1 MKKIVIKLPK
11 NRLNLGSLNIYE
23 NGTALR
29 GPIRCLG
36 RADGM
41 LAAAAKN
48 PKRDPLLPM
57 GDTPLGTYTGTIVP
71 AGIGSGALRSY
82 GPNKRVLLTPP
93 PKGRAGLM
101 LHGGAPSNGGG
112 LRPTEGC
119 VRVSNEDM
127 ARILETLSPDETCA
141 VEIIDGSGSV

>member
-1 MKKIVIKLPK
+1 MKLVIKLPK
-11 NRLNLGSLNIYE
+11 NRLNYGSIRLYE
-23 NGTALR
+23 NGVAI
-29 GPIRCLG
+29 GGSVYRCLG
-36 RADGM
+36 RADSM

-48 PKRDPLLPM
+48 PTRDPLLPM

-101 LHGGAPSNGGG
+101 LHGGAPSNRGG

-127 ARILETLSPDETCA
+127 AAILAILDNRLTCD
-141 VEIIDGSGSV
+141 VEVIDGSGSL